1 VMIKGI
7 EALLAES
14 LLAARRHHVEETVLQ
29 SLHDLFPQDDW
40 DRTATYMISRSLQ
53 HGRRRA
59 EEMREVARTVAEA
72 GIDPWMSDACAQR
85 QEWAAAHAGARDR
98 SPLAPLLDAVLA
110 AMPAEGTENA

>member
-1 VMIKGI
+1 
-7 EALLAES
+7 
-14 LLAARRHHVEETVLQ
+14 
-29 SLHDLFPQDDW
+29 
-40 DRTATYMISRSLQ
+40 MISRSLQ